1 MDGLSWFSTKHE
13 SLPSKLI
20 KAGFDVYLGND
31 RGTRNSQRHTNLKS
45 IKDAEK
51 FFDYSY
57 AELGV
62 YDAPANLNFIKN
74 NSGGKPTTFI
84 GFD

>member
-1 MDGLSWFSTKHE
+1 MDGLSWFTTKHE

-51 FFDYSY
+51 F
-57 AELGV
+57 AKMLE
-62 YDAPANLNFIKN
+62 ANYCREEGYFQVAKSLEKKFK
-74 NSGGKPTTFI
+74 F
-84 GFD
+84 FEDHC